1 MALLVDEIMLTSI
14 FHVLLGEGNTVAAI
28 AIALVGLSAS
38 GIAAYLLPAFHD
50 EQQLPRLQSK
60 LLFAFGISLVVAVFV
75 IMNIPVTHGDFNF
88 SRDQASVRLARLAV
102 YNTSVI
108 PFFVGGLAINAI
120 LRTGFR
126 SIGRLYFA
134 DLIGA
139 ATGCLLSPF
148 LLSVLGAPRAIVCVA
163 LVPVL
168 ISRLAA
174 ATTWRP
180 SLALMAVPLVFVAA
194 DLVRPQML
202 SFVKMNTMG
211 RVEAPRYRSFDIEA
225 GDLVFEQWALDAWT
239 VLRSDNIPQ
248 QWEDFRG
255 WGLSDTYD
263 GPIPEFVQINFN
275 ARFSTYVTEFDG
287 DFSKIAEWLD
297 ADLTSL
303 HYLLGREFPNVLN
316 IAGGGGREV
325 LNALHH
331 NAKHVVAVDV
341 NEVAIEVL
349 MKDRLRSFSGDLY
362 FDSRVTAIA
371 DEGRSFAERSSETF
385 DLLDFSIAGGMNLEK
400 MELLRVDDLFTRE
413 ALGTY
418 FRRLDDD
425 GVFSY
430 VMYSTRADVLEKVVD
445 RDFLT
450 DQPYIPAIKVL
461 AGIRLIA
468 RENGW
473 GGDEFGRHVL
483 VAALRG
489 RVSPNYDLVHIIASK
504 TPFTDEERQRFLAL
518 CNRLDFI
525 AFHPTDPNRA
535 EPNLYHRLAAAGG
548 LSELSDA
555 LPFSILPATDNRPF
569 HYAFDLAHLGEALKR
584 GKLTEML
591 AGNPLISM
599 AINIGL
605 LAIGVTFGPLL
616 WSRLRRGG
624 DGPSQKMSYSLL
636 GFFAC
641 IGFGYMA
648 IEIAVLLKLGVFL
661 GKPIYGLS
669 VGLFAFLFSS
679 GLGSAFSSRFEPSKL
694 HRSLYGLVALLIVLG
709 TLFVGLST
717 ELFSANV
724 AQPIA
729 IRIAIAVASVFPVAF
744 LMGMFF
750 PSGIVLVSGGRESL
764 IPLAWAINGCFSIL
778 GIFGTRIIALF
789 AGFDS
794 AMVIGWCAYLL
805 AALCIAIHARSRDR
819 FEAA

>member
-38 GIAAYLLPAFHD
+38 GVAAYLLPVFHD
-50 EQQLPRLQSK
+50 EQRLRGLRSK
-60 LLFAFGISLVVAVFV
+60 LLFAFGISLIVVVFV

-88 SRDQASVRLARLAV
+88 YRDEGSVRLARLAV

-148 LLSVLGAPRAIVCVA
+148 LLTLLGAPRAIVFVA
-163 LVPVL
+163 LIPLV
-168 ISRLAA
+168 ISRVTSTTVWKPPLAA
-174 ATTWRP
+174 FAIP
-180 SLALMAVPLVFVAA
+180 LALVTA

-211 RVEAPRYRSFDIEA
+211 RVEAPEYRSFTIES
-225 GDLVFEQWALDAWT
+225 GDLDFEQWALDAWT
-239 VLRSDNIPQ
+239 VLRSDKIPQ

-255 WGLSDTYD
+255 WGLSDSYN
-263 GPIPEFVQINFN
+263 GPIPQFVQINFN

-287 DFSKIAEWLD
+287 DFNKIGDWLD

-303 HYLLGREFPNVLN
+303 HYLLGREFPAVLN

-331 NAKHVVAVDV
+331 DAKRVVVVDV
-341 NEVAIEVL
+341 NEVAIDVL
-349 MKDRLRSFSGDLY
+349 MKGRLRSFSGDLY
-362 FDSRVTAIA
+362 FDPRVTAIA
-371 DEGRSFAERSSETF
+371 DEGRSFAERSSESF
-385 DLLDFSIAGGMNLEK
+385 DLVDFSIAGGMNLEK

-413 ALGTY
+413 ALQTY

-430 VMYSTRADVLEKVVD
+430 VMYSTRADALEQTLD
-445 RDFLT
+445 RDFVT

-468 RENGW
+468 VENGW
-473 GGDEFGRHVL
+473 GGAEFGRHVL

-489 RVSPNYDLVHIIASK
+489 RVSPNYDLVHIVASK
-504 TPFTDEERQRFLAL
+504 TPFSDEERQRFVAL
-518 CNRLDFI
+518 CDRLDFI
-525 AFHPTDPNRA
+525 AFHPTDPRRA
-535 EPNLYHRLAAAGG
+535 EPNLYHRLAAAGQ
-548 LSELSDA
+548 LSELSDS

-584 GKLTEML
+584 GKLMQML
-591 AGNPLISM
+591 SGNPLISM

-616 WSRLRRGG
+616 FSRLRHGG
-624 DGPSQKMSYSLL
+624 GEASQKISYSLL

-641 IGFGYMA
+641 VGFGYMA

-661 GKPIYGLS
+661 GKPIYGLG

-679 GLGSAFSSRFEPSKL
+679 GLGSAFSSRFDPARL
-694 HRSLYGLVALLIVLG
+694 HRTLYALVTLLIVLG
-709 TLFVGLST
+709 TLFAGLST
-717 ELFSANV
+717 GLFNATID
-724 AQPIA
+724 QPIA
-729 IRIAIAVASVFPVAF
+729 GRIAIAIASVFPVAF

-794 AMVIGWCAYLL
+794 AMAIGWFAYFL
-805 AALCIAIHARSRDR
+805 AAICVAFHARSRDR
-819 FEAA
+819 FAAA